1 MPVDSPHP
9 SPNPKLF
16 PVPIRA
22 AIPIP
27 SSDQT
32 SCHWRVIYDNV
43 QDVSAVALAVAVA
56 ASLVASSD
64 AVAAAAAQ
72 RGLC

>member
-1 MPVDSPHP
+1 M
-9 SPNPKLF
+9 
-16 PVPIRA
+16 
-22 AIPIP
+22 PIP

-43 QDVSAVALAVAVA
+43 QDVSAVALAVA
-56 ASLVASSD
+56 ASLVASPD